1 MKTTTKWVSHL
12 AFNSSD
18 ENNHTVRL
26 DTNAADGSLNSG
38 MSPKK
43 MLLGALNTCSGMDVV
58 GILQKMK
65 VHFTTFEIEASAEQT
80 ATHPK
85 VFTGIHLLYKADIA
99 PEASEQFKKA
109 IELSLNA
116 YCGIAAM
123 LQKHCKIEYSIA
135 LLPTTKN
142 K

>member
-43 MLLGALNTCSGMDVV
+43 MLLGALNTCSGMDVI
-58 GILQKMK
+58 GILKKMK
-65 VHFTTFEIEASAEQT
+65 VPFSNFEIETNAEQT
-80 ATHPK
+80 TTHPK
-85 VFTGIHLLYKADIA
+85 VFTGIHLTYKADIA
-99 PEASEQFKKA
+99 PEVEDKFKKA
-109 IELSLNA
+109 IELSLNT

-123 LQKHCKIEYSIA
+123 LQKHCTIEYSIA
-135 LLPTTKN
+135 LLPLN
-142 K
+142 Q

>member
-12 AFNSSD
+12 AFNSND

-26 DTNAADGSLNSG
+26 DTNADDGSLNSG

-65 VHFTTFEIEASAEQT
+65 VPISQFEIEAEAEQT
-80 ATHPK
+80 TTHPK
-85 VFTGIHLLYKADIA
+85 VFTGIHLTYKANIPAQEEDK
-99 PEASEQFKKA
+99 FKKA
-109 IELSLNA
+109 IELSLNT

-123 LQKHCKIEYSIA
+123 LKKHCNITYSII
-135 LLPTTKN
+135 LLP
-142 K
+142 